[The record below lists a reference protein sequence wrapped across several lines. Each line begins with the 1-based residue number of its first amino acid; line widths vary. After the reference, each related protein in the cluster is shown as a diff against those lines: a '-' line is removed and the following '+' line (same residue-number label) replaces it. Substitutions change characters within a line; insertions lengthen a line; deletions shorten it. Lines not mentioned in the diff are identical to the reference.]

1 MVSITG
7 SPTGPGM
14 KSSDRTKTSREQRR
28 RLSILKH
35 GSTSVK
41 AERRF

>member
-14 KSSDRTKTSREQRR
+14 KSSDRNDVPRATARG
-28 RLSILKH
+28 SILKH
-35 GSTSVK
+35 SSTKVNV
-41 AERRF
+41 

>member
-14 KSSDRTKTSREQRR
+14 KSSDRNDVPRVTALRVYTE
-28 RLSILKH
+28 
-35 GSTSVK
+35 T
-41 AERRF
+41 RFY